1 MPVSGMSNFKNLLLI
16 AAIGTIG
23 LSLLNQGNSGLSQDD
38 LQRVR
43 KNDSILNALSL
54 KISALEREVGE
65 LDEEIYSI
73 KGTRS
78 SFFLD
83 LNQLESKIENVD
95 DRVDDLKG
103 IFPTRSTINSLES
116 EIEKL
121 KDDSH
126 TH

>member
-1 MPVSGMSNFKNLLLI
+1 MSYFKNLLLI

-38 LQRVR
+38 LQRVQ
-43 KNDSILNALSL
+43 KNDSILHVLNL
-54 KISALEREVGE
+54 KISSIEREVREIG
-65 LDEEIYSI
+65 EEIYRI

-78 SFFLD
+78 SFFSD
-83 LNQLESKIENVD
+83 LNQLESKIEAVD

-103 IFPTRSTINSLES
+103 IYYTRSTINSLES
-116 EIEKL
+116 EIKKL